1 MDVVSCSGIILDSLF
16 CHPAVAADGP
26 GDRFIMGESQAG
38 QQVTS
43 NT

>member
-1 MDVVSCSGIILDSLF
+1 MFQASFCTHPIFCVS
-16 CHPAVAADGP
+16 VAADGP

-43 NT
+43 NALRT